1 MPRPSKSCQSVRLSW
16 ESSWI
21 VGSLGRQSGRCVGIS
36 TGEIKQCPLCIVG
49 KNDEIHLVTQCPQL
63 QLARSRIKLGKRE
76 TLASCLDIGR
86 PFKPESLQELLRLF
100 LGQELDLMSTQLIH
114 RGFALE
120 RLVDTFFK
128 QWSEKL
134 NRTISRKPGLVL
146 ASHLLIVDSLL
157 NFFLFYYSDKSI
169 YYCEDMFRTYISS
182 HTSQ

>member
-1 MPRPSKSCQSVRLSW
+1 MRFIW
-16 ESSWI
+16 
-21 VGSLGRQSGRCVGIS
+21 SLNVLNFNLLDPELNSG
-36 TGEIKQCPLCIVG
+36 KQ
-49 KNDEIHLVTQCPQL
+49 
-63 QLARSRIKLGKRE
+63 E
-76 TLASCLDIGR
+76 TLTSCLDSIGR
-86 PFKPESLQELLRLF
+86 RYKPESLQKLLCLF